1 MRPVLSWVE
10 GPVLWFDKLTSRL
23 LQGKPDLHLR
33 VCAKRRSGVYFTALD
48 SRRKPLMFLPDQF
61 DSVVMD
67 SLARGHETQPVA
79 VYCDFLEV
87 WDTEKVRL
95 LKL

>member
-1 MRPVLSWVE
+1 
-10 GPVLWFDKLTSRL
+10 
-23 LQGKPDLHLR
+23 
-33 VCAKRRSGVYFTALD
+33 
-48 SRRKPLMFLPDQF
+48 MFLPDQF

-79 VYCDFLEV
+79 VYCNFLEV

>member
-1 MRPVLSWVE
+1 
-10 GPVLWFDKLTSRL
+10 
-23 LQGKPDLHLR
+23 
-33 VCAKRRSGVYFTALD
+33 
-48 SRRKPLMFLPDQF
+48 MFLPDQF

-67 SLARGHETQPVA
+67 SLARGRETQPVA
-79 VYCDFLEV
+79 AYCDFLEV